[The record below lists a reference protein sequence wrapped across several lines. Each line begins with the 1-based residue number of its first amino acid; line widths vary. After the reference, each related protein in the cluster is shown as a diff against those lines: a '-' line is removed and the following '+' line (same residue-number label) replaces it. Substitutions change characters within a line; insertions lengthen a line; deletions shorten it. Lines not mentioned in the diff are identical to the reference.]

1 MKVII
6 VGGGQVGA
14 YIAQTLIK
22 NKIDVKVIENR
33 QNVFDKLTKD
43 LPNEVIIQG
52 DGTSHEMLMAAG
64 ITNCDIMVA
73 VSGADETNLV
83 VSTLAKFEYG
93 VPKVIARVNNPKNEW
108 MFDMQMG
115 VDIKLNQ
122 ANLVSRI
129 IVENMD
135 FVNFE
140 TLLSLATGDY
150 SIIKIKVQPQSKAVN
165 LAIKDLK
172 LPARS
177 LLVAINRKTEVILP
191 KGDVVI
197 APEDDIIAFVHETEK
212 PLVTSIFQ

>member
-1 MKVII
+1 M
-6 VGGGQVGA
+6 
-14 YIAQTLIK
+14 
-22 NKIDVKVIENR
+22 
-33 QNVFDKLTKD
+33 
-43 LPNEVIIQG
+43 P
-52 DGTSHEMLMAAG
+52 
-64 ITNCDIMVA
+64 
-73 VSGADETNLV
+73 ET
-83 VSTLAKFEYG
+83 TY
-93 VPKVIARVNNPKNEW
+93 PKNEW